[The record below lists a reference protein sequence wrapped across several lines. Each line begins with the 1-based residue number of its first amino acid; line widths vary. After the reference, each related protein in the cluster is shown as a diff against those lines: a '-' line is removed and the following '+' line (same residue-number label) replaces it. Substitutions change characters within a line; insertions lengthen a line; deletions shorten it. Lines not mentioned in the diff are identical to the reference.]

1 MSKTSSKGTEV
12 TAGAVAY
19 SIAHPTTLLYADD
32 HQTWISSEADANN
45 AQTLWYTGTSHGNK
59 TNYDPCPPGYQVPV
73 QNAYAWY
80 TYFISTYV
88 SIESGYAKYS
98 YNGMTTYYP
107 AGGYLNGS
115 FDPTDKGERVRCWAA
130 NLNSYAG
137 YGKNMQAR
145 ALQVTIS
152 TSSINNGD
160 SARAAFGLNVRC
172 MKI

>member
-1 MSKTSSKGTEV
+1 
-12 TAGAVAY
+12 
-19 SIAHPTTLLYADD
+19 
-32 HQTWISSEADANN
+32 
-45 AQTLWYTGTSHGNK
+45 
-59 TNYDPCPPGYQVPV
+59 VPV

-80 TYFISTYV
+80 TYFTTTYV
-88 SIESGYAKYS
+88 TFESGYAKYS

-137 YGKNMQAR
+137 YGNNMQAR
-145 ALQVTIS
+145 ALHVIIS